1 MSPFLEKNIHQ
12 NHREN
17 KPNVLIVDDEETIT
31 DILQTFA
38 EMSGFGA
45 DVSMTGKDAIQK
57 VRKTYYDLVLLDINL
72 PDIQGTELICQIQEI
87 LPDIKIVV
95 MTGEN
100 TREKELQARQYN
112 IFYYL
117 VKPFSLNELRGLL
130 FHLEKRCQEDI
141 LPSLLQ

>member
-1 MSPFLEKNIHQ
+1 MSRFLAKNIEQDHIAI
-12 NHREN
+12 
-17 KPNVLIVDDEETIT
+17 KPNVLIVDDEEAIT
-31 DILQTFA
+31 DILQTYVS
-38 EMSGFGA
+38 MSGCRA
-45 DVSMTGKDAIQK
+45 DVSLTGKDAMGKVQK
-57 VRKTYYDLVLLDINL
+57 TTYDLVLLDINL
-72 PDIQGTELICQIQEI
+72 PDIEGTELITRIQRF